1 MVRFPDGSRAL
12 TDLYF
17 PQFNLHLEIDE
28 KFHEGQKEEDLIRE
42 LDIIQVTEYSITR
55 IKITDQNKKERSL
68 NEICS
73 EPSLL
78 ERNNK
83 HKKNLSLINVA
94 LKEQLARQA
103 KRKALAHVLTLAG
116 KKFVII
122 TLPRLVRT
130 FPCKAIAISNNS
142 HNIIVYI
149 SYH

>member
-1 MVRFPDGSRAL
+1 MTQQLVRFPDGSRAL

-73 EPSLL
+73 EVDSIIIKILSLKNEQL
-78 ERNNK
+78 LVNEFCPWDFERRYSANSVIESGLISIK
-83 HKKNLSLINVA
+83 DNLSSKSKLKPYVA
-94 LKEQLARQA
+94 LAFRVTATREEL
-103 KRKALAHVLTLAG
+103 G
-116 KKFVII
+116 
-122 TLPRLVRT
+122 
-130 FPCKAIAISNNS
+130 
-142 HNIIVYI
+142 
-149 SYH
+149 